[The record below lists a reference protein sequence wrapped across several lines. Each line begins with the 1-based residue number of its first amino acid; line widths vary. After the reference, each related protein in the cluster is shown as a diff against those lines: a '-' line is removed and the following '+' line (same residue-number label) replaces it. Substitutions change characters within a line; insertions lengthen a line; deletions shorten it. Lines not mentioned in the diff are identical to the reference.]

1 MIPYLK
7 EALLGFCGLLIVV
20 IGVQTARLN
29 LAKSQLEAR
38 NETVTALTQQLQN
51 AGQQVLALRAEIEET
66 NEQIREKELLAAR
79 AQAAQEQ
86 VDELA
91 ERLAKA
97 EAELT
102 AAVIAHNKLRV
113 RVKDLTTCETY
124 EVVLRTIAGE
134 EQ

>member
-1 MIPYLK
+1 MIPYFK
-7 EALLGFCGLLIVV
+7 EAMIGAALLLVIA

>member
-1 MIPYLK
+1 VIPYLK